1 MNSHSTNNAE
11 QLELK
16 RLNDD
21 SSWLVRMGDSHF
33 LLDPWLFGDDVNV
46 ATWFSRQSLATPTMA
61 LDALPPIDF
70 ILLSHPFSDHC
81 SEQTLVHFPKTTP
94 LYAVPA
100 AAKRV
105 ARMRHFARIET
116 LQDWR
121 KTQSTQRI
129 GAIEVTFYAA
139 RKTLDLTHNI
149 LVIRDTRSG
158 KSIFYAPHGCAV
170 PSDAPVQ
177 SVLADSRPNI
187 LLTTF
192 RYYGLPQWLGGT
204 VNLGSE
210 SALPLVRFLNPQR
223 VVRTHDALKHEAGIV
238 THVAKQFIHPHP
250 EQALSSAGLSV
261 QYSAAAVGEIIAA

>member
-1 MNSHSTNNAE
+1 MNSYSINNIE

-21 SSWLVRMGDSHF
+21 SSWLVRMGDIHF

-46 ATWFSRQSLATPTMA
+46 ATWFSRQWLSSPTMA

-81 SEQTLVHFPKTTP
+81 SEQTLVHFPNTTP

-105 ARMRHFARIET
+105 ARMQHFARIQT

-121 KTQSTQRI
+121 KTQITQRI

-139 RKTLDLTHNI
+139 QKTLDLTHNV
-149 LVIRDTRSG
+149 LLIRDTRSG
-158 KSIFYAPHGCAV
+158 KSIFYAPHGCAI
-170 PSDAPVQ
+170 PGDTSVQ
-177 SVLADSRPNI
+177 NAWADSKPNV

-192 RYYGLPQWLGGT
+192 RYYGLPAWLGGT
-204 VNLGSE
+204 VNLGSDA
-210 SALPLVRFLNPQR
+210 ALPLARLLNPQR
-223 VVRTHDALKHEAGIV
+223 VIRTHDALKHEAGIV
-238 THVAKQFIHPHP
+238 MHVAKQFIHPDP
-250 EQALSSAGLSV
+250 AQALSNAGLPV